1 MEEQEKKNYNRIF
14 CKKVQQIEETL
25 EVGIDKVT
33 GKKKSNWKKKVKGK
47 VISKVK
53 KRISEEVA
61 GRTKFW
67 TIENDKQGRKKY
79 IKESNSGTIKDI
91 IKIRLHM
98 WRGGGGGGGRA
109 GS

>member
-1 MEEQEKKNYNRIF
+1 MLYHNIKNRDKERKIKKMMEEQEKKNYNRIF

-33 GKKKSNWKKKVKGK
+33 GKKKSNRKKKVKGK

-61 GRTKFW
+61 GRTKF
-67 TIENDKQGRKKY
+67 
-79 IKESNSGTIKDI
+79 
-91 IKIRLHM
+91 
-98 WRGGGGGGGRA
+98 
-109 GS
+109 

>member
-1 MEEQEKKNYNRIF
+1 MLYHNIKNRDKERKIKKMMEEQEKKNYNRIF

-61 GRTKFW
+61 GRTKF
-67 TIENDKQGRKKY
+67 
-79 IKESNSGTIKDI
+79 
-91 IKIRLHM
+91 
-98 WRGGGGGGGRA
+98 
-109 GS
+109 

>member
-1 MEEQEKKNYNRIF
+1 MLYHNIKNRDKERKIKKMMEEQEKKNYNRIF
-14 CKKVQQIEETL
+14 CKKVQQVEETL

-61 GRTKFW
+61 GRTKF
-67 TIENDKQGRKKY
+67 
-79 IKESNSGTIKDI
+79 
-91 IKIRLHM
+91 
-98 WRGGGGGGGRA
+98 
-109 GS
+109 

>member
-1 MEEQEKKNYNRIF
+1 MLYHNIKNRDKERKIKKMMEEQEKKNYSRIF

-61 GRTKFW
+61 GRTKF
-67 TIENDKQGRKKY
+67 
-79 IKESNSGTIKDI
+79 
-91 IKIRLHM
+91 
-98 WRGGGGGGGRA
+98 
-109 GS
+109 

>member
-1 MEEQEKKNYNRIF
+1 MLYHNIKNRDKERKIKKMMEEQEKKNYNRIF

-53 KRISEEVA
+53 KRISEEGA
-61 GRTKFW
+61 GRTKF
-67 TIENDKQGRKKY
+67 
-79 IKESNSGTIKDI
+79 
-91 IKIRLHM
+91 
-98 WRGGGGGGGRA
+98 
-109 GS
+109 